1 MSELPFEF
9 TRPVSIIRPMSSPV
23 YHARRAHLDDLPA
36 LKALWETMRF
46 PTADLE
52 KHLTDFQ
59 VVHDANQ
66 QVAGA
71 VGFQMAQQHGRI
83 HSEAFG
89 DFGITD
95 QARPLLW
102 TRIQALS
109 TNHGIYRLWTQEHVP
124 FWIQNGFQPATPN
137 ILEKLPE
144 VWDRTQPDWL
154 TLQLK
159 DEQAIASLD
168 KEFAMFVESEKG
180 RSAEVLSQAQ
190 TLKTVLLVFTGL
202 IILALVVGAIYVFVT
217 HVPRGSSPR

>member
-1 MSELPFEF
+1 MSL
-9 TRPVSIIRPMSSPV
+9 PV

-36 LKALWETMRF
+36 LKALWESMRF

-66 QVAGA
+66 QVVGA
-71 VGFQMAQQHGRI
+71 LGFQMAQRHGRI

-89 DFGITD
+89 DFGVTD

-102 TRIQALS
+102 ARIQTLS
-109 TNHGIYRLWTQEHVP
+109 TNHGLHRLWTQERIP
-124 FWIQNGFQPATPN
+124 FWTQNGFQPAAAT
-137 ILEKLPE
+137 ILEKLPAI
-144 VWDRTQPDWL
+144 WDRAQPDWL

-168 KEFAMFVESEKG
+168 REFAMFVESEKS
-180 RSAEVLSQAQ
+180 RSAEALGQARAV
-190 TLKTVLLVFTGL
+190 KTFLLVIIGL
-202 IILALVVGAIYVFVT
+202 IVLALVVGALYVFVT
-217 HVPRGSSPR
+217 RVAHGSSPR